1 MSIIGISD
9 KIILGKL
16 NKTTAGFETYEI
28 FDRITSYNVCYTK
41 LLREWAI
48 SLGANVSLHFL
59 DIPTEE
65 RRKRVHIRNKEKGL
79 TFAFEVNYRT
89 ISLSNRNNFV

>member
-28 FDRITSYNVCYTK
+28 F
-41 LLREWAI
+41 
-48 SLGANVSLHFL
+48 
-59 DIPTEE
+59 
-65 RRKRVHIRNKEKGL
+65 
-79 TFAFEVNYRT
+79 EVNYRT
-89 ISLSNRNNFV
+89 ISLSIIGLYLKQ